1 MAKKRGKIRPKKASG
16 SPVKRAKKAKKPV
29 DEKHEAPDPF
39 SISLKDLEILTE
51 QKKVEKKIGEIE
63 NKETSIEKKESAI
76 QAQEKKVEAET
87 EKVERIEKRIE
98 QQVTPKPLKAL
109 KFTDINKGIVGAFI
123 GVVAHYA
130 FIYGREIAKDIST
143 TRATL
148 LIIFSYFLI
157 IILMYET
164 GYRQIKEKWILRIIP
179 KRATVI
185 YLTSIVVIIFIFF
198 LFNQLDFSNPGRLYR
213 EIAVT
218 LVLASVGAGTA
229 DLIGKD

>member
-39 SISLKDLEILTE
+39 SISLKDLAILTE

-76 QAQEKKVEAET
+76 QAEEKKVEA
-87 EKVERIEKRIE
+87 IEKRIE

-130 FIYGREIAKDIST
+130 FIYGREIAKDT
-143 TRATL
+143 
-148 LIIFSYFLI
+148 
-157 IILMYET
+157 
-164 GYRQIKEKWILRIIP
+164 
-179 KRATVI
+179 
-185 YLTSIVVIIFIFF
+185 
-198 LFNQLDFSNPGRLYR
+198 
-213 EIAVT
+213 
-218 LVLASVGAGTA
+218 
-229 DLIGKD
+229 

>member
-76 QAQEKKVEAET
+76 QAEEKKVEAET

-130 FIYGREIAKDIST
+130 FIYVRDWLQADKGEVDTQDNPKKGDGHLPDFNCSHN
-143 TRATL
+143 L
-148 LIIFSYFLI
+148 H
-157 IILMYET
+157 IL
-164 GYRQIKEKWILRIIP
+164 P
-179 KRATVI
+179 
-185 YLTSIVVIIFIFF
+185 F
-198 LFNQLDFSNPGRLYR
+198 
-213 EIAVT
+213 
-218 LVLASVGAGTA
+218 
-229 DLIGKD
+229 